1 MKQITL
7 QEVAD
12 KLKISRVTVSKVI
25 HNKPGISLKTQKKVV
40 SMLIENGYEN
50 LDPKLL
56 SLVNENKT
64 EHTDCIAVIAIAPE
78 FDEFWLKIINSIS
91 SELMK
96 TKYEFIYSF
105 LAKNDEQTYVLP
117 KIIEP
122 GHVNGVIVINVYG
135 DALIKSLSQTGIPTV
150 FLDTTPK
157 MFTEGVN
164 GDIVLLDGTRSIYEI
179 TNHII
184 SKGRTEIGFI
194 GDITYSTT
202 ILERWEGFKKSFMM
216 NNLNIN
222 PKYCFTSSC
231 FGHFYYRE
239 EIENIL
245 GKLETLPEA
254 FVCANDYIAFMLTDC
269 LKEKGYKIPED
280 IAVSGYDDIHEKF
293 AKASTLTSVTIN
305 TDVLGRR
312 LVKQVLMRIDDPDM
326 PKEIIH
332 IEPNVIY
339 RDSTNF

>member
-25 HNKPGISLKTQKKVV
+25 HNKPGISLKTQEKVV
-40 SMLIENGYEN
+40 RMLIENGYEN

-56 SLVNENKT
+56 SLVKDNERKAS
-64 EHTDCIAVIAIAPE
+64 CIAIIAIAPE

-96 TKYEFIYSF
+96 SKYEYIYNF
-105 LAKNDEQTYVLP
+105 LAKNDEQAYELP
-117 KIIEP
+117 KTIEP
-122 GHVNGVIVINVYG
+122 EHVSGVIVINVYR
-135 DALIKSLSQTGIPTV
+135 DALTKSLSETGIPTV
-150 FLDTTPK
+150 FLDITPQ
-157 MFTEGVN
+157 MFAKGVN
-164 GDIVLLDGTRSIYEI
+164 GDIVLLDGTRSICEI

-184 SKGRTEIGFI
+184 SKGRTKIGFI

-202 ILERWEGFKKSFMM
+202 ILERWEGFKKSFMI
-216 NNLNIN
+216 NNLSIN

-231 FGHFYYRE
+231 YGHFYYRE
-239 EIENIL
+239 EIENML
-245 GKLETLPEA
+245 KKLETMPEA
-254 FVCANDYIAFMLTDC
+254 FVCANDFIAYMLIDC
-269 LKEKGYKIPED
+269 LKERGYKIPED

-293 AKASTLTSVTIN
+293 TKESTLTSVTIN

-312 LVKQVLMRIDDPDM
+312 LVKQVLMRIEDPDT
-326 PKEIIH
+326 PNEIIH

-339 RDSTNF
+339 RNSTDF